1 MWRHVCRSLSPLL
14 SWLKFDMYCLC
25 YHINLW
31 KSVSDLQSIAHTRS
45 QSYSNT
51 AGTWLSVRW
60 SGREREAGRG
70 SGREI
75 ESDREWMKV
84 SLCVCLD
91 MWVSVWVRVCARSVC
106 SVAHRAIRPI
116 YTPRLP
122 RSRNTHP
129 CHPWHLF
136 AFCLFLTSSSH
147 FPSFTTALI
156 LFSSP
161 SSLGR
166 CYSAAACY
174 HHHDKI
180 LCFSGLSRV
189 EVKWREQT
197 DQGHWSQKSVIRF
210 FQSLRVFCSTKEQHT
225 GT

>member
-25 YHINLW
+25 YHVNLW

-91 MWVSVWVRVCARSVC
+91 MWVSVWVNVCARGV
-106 SVAHRAIRPI
+106 
-116 YTPRLP
+116 
-122 RSRNTHP
+122 
-129 CHPWHLF
+129 
-136 AFCLFLTSSSH
+136 CLFIHPDSHAPETPTRVIHDICLHFVSSSH
-147 FPSFTTALI
+147 LLLI
-156 LFSSP
+156 SHLLPQPLF
-161 SSLGR
+161 
-166 CYSAAACY
+166 CF
-174 HHHDKI
+174 HHRHP
-180 LCFSGLSRV
+180 
-189 EVKWREQT
+189 
-197 DQGHWSQKSVIRF
+197 
-210 FQSLRVFCSTKEQHT
+210 
-225 GT
+225 